1 VKACAGLTKKK
12 KKKPVAKRS
21 LISSR
26 SFGKPITAEVWVET

>member
-1 VKACAGLTKKK
+1 M

-26 SFGKPITAEVWVET
+26 SLGKPITAEVWVET

>member
-1 VKACAGLTKKK
+1 VKACAGLTKK